1 MPSLINR
8 FAVWSVWAS
17 TFALLFGCAPA
28 SSSGAESDWGF
39 DAAKFEARLFQDW
52 LAQDAKGAA
61 PEFFVDEKS
70 DSKERDLVDRLLTAL
85 EEDADFDEEN
95 EFVASA
101 GSKEAVEKL
110 RSRFVD
116 LAADSANG
124 TDPRWRELYA
134 DVCKARRA
142 RRLAVV
148 VANAPAFVYTKH
160 YVIGASHYAYTED
173 VTDEAYRDFSVDRKP
188 GGQLCLAT
196 FQPDGTLKHEV
207 LVSTAEGT
215 IRDPDVSW
223 DGKRIVFAMRKSFT
237 EDDFHLYE
245 YDIETKKTRQIT
257 FGLGVADIEPIY
269 LPNGDFLFCSTRCA
283 QITDCWWTEVS
294 NLYTCDAQGRFL
306 RRVSVDQV
314 TVNYPQIIEDGRV
327 VYTRW
332 DYNDRGQIFP
342 QPLFAMNVDG
352 TGQTEFYGNNSYFPT
367 TIMHARGVPGAAS
380 KVIAIASGHHSYQHG
395 KLLMIDRAKG
405 TQENSGATLIA
416 PVRETPADKI
426 DAYGQDGE
434 LFQYPYAFDEH
445 NFLVAYLPE
454 GRRPNGKWYDV
465 PFGVYWFDVD
475 GKRELLAFDPAISC
489 GQALPLAERS
499 LPTTRASQVNL
510 KEKTGRYY
518 VQDVYEGPGLAG
530 VERGKIKSLRVVALD
545 FRAAGVRSNG
555 NGGPAGGAM
564 VATPV
569 AGFNGTWDVKK
580 VLGEV
585 PVEADG
591 SAYFEVPALT
601 PVYFQLIDENG
612 DVAQTMRSWSTL
624 QPGETF
630 GCVGCHEPKENI
642 IQNVGAET
650 ATTTDALR
658 KGVATPKLAW
668 TPAPGRF
675 ADSGFS
681 FVREIQPILDG
692 HCVSC
697 HTGGTKADGTP
708 APFSLLGNA
717 SFDNPKHA
725 ETNNKSGRTFSEA
738 YLNLTQNGAHNGP
751 YTHYLGIQ
759 EGPEMLPPYHAGAA
773 KSRVVTMFRGERD
786 ANHRDVKID
795 DASLR
800 KIAMWID
807 LLVPY
812 CGDYLEETGLW
823 TPEERAHYEYYLM
836 KREKMAEIVDA
847 NVAKKIKADET
858 GESPALEAFDQ
869 FADGGPEA
877 RKAFMEAFLNQ
888 KFPSLVKKTGTENV
902 YRNLAL
908 NPDAIQGDLTEPGTY
923 PRATSNSEYGY
934 QVEFAA
940 KNVIDGNKNNRGH
953 GPAFPS
959 WGPNLRTDL
968 WLDINFG
975 TEVEID
981 KVVIW
986 VRADFPHDD
995 VWKTAT
1001 LRFSD
1006 GTVEKIELKETAEP
1020 QTFEFAKRRVTSVRL
1035 TDLEASF
1042 PLKWCGITE
1051 MEVWGVSVE

>member
-8 FAVWSVWAS
+8 FAVWGVWAS
-17 TFALLFGCAPA
+17 TFAFLFGCGPVP
-28 SSSGAESDWGF
+28 SNGAESDWGF

-52 LAQDAKGAA
+52 LAQDAKDAA
-61 PEFFVDEKS
+61 PGFFVDEKS
-70 DSKERDLVDRLLTAL
+70 DAKERDLVDRLLTAL
-85 EEDADFDEEN
+85 EKDADFDEEN
-95 EFVASA
+95 EFIAPA
-101 GSKEAVEKL
+101 GSKAAVEKL

-148 VANAPAFVYTKH
+148 VENAPAFVYTKH

-173 VTDEAYRDFSVDRKP
+173 VTDEAYLDFSVDRKP

-245 YDIETKKTRQIT
+245 YDIETKKTRQIR

-332 DYNDRGQIFP
+332 DYNDRGQIYP

-367 TIMHARGVPGAAS
+367 TVMHARGVPGAAS

-395 KLLMIDRAKG
+395 KLLMIDRSKG

-416 PVRETPADKI
+416 PVRETPAERI
-426 DAYGQDGE
+426 DAYGQEGE
-434 LFQYPYAFDEH
+434 LFQYPYAFDET

-454 GRRPNGKWYDV
+454 GRRPGGKWYAV
-465 PFGVYWFDVD
+465 PFGVYWFDPA
-475 GKRELLAFDPAISC
+475 GNRELLAFDPAISC

-499 LPTTRASQVNL
+499 TPTTRASQVNL

-518 VQDVYEGPGLAG
+518 VQDVYEGPGLVG

-545 FRAAGVRSNG
+545 FRAAGIRNNV

-569 AGFNGTWDVKK
+569 AGNNGTWDVKK
-580 VLGEV
+580 VIGEV

-624 QPGETF
+624 QRAKRS
-630 GCVGCHEPKENI
+630 V
-642 IQNVGAET
+642 AS
-650 ATTTDALR
+650 
-658 KGVATPKLAW
+658 VATSRKRILFKTSASKPRRRRTRSARASRRRSSLGRRRRAASPTPGSVSFAKSSRFWTVIAFPA
-668 TPAPGRF
+668 TPAGRK
-675 ADSGFS
+675 
-681 FVREIQPILDG
+681 P
-692 HCVSC
+692 
-697 HTGGTKADGTP
+697 
-708 APFSLLGNA
+708 
-717 SFDNPKHA
+717 
-725 ETNNKSGRTFSEA
+725 
-738 YLNLTQNGAHNGP
+738 
-751 YTHYLGIQ
+751 
-759 EGPEMLPPYHAGAA
+759 
-773 KSRVVTMFRGERD
+773 
-786 ANHRDVKID
+786 
-795 DASLR
+795 
-800 KIAMWID
+800 
-807 LLVPY
+807 
-812 CGDYLEETGLW
+812 
-823 TPEERAHYEYYLM
+823 
-836 KREKMAEIVDA
+836 
-847 NVAKKIKADET
+847 
-858 GESPALEAFDQ
+858 
-869 FADGGPEA
+869 
-877 RKAFMEAFLNQ
+877 
-888 KFPSLVKKTGTENV
+888 
-902 YRNLAL
+902 
-908 NPDAIQGDLTEPGTY
+908 TEP
-923 PRATSNSEYGY
+923 RRRSASSATRRSTTRNTPKRTTS
-934 QVEFAA
+934 
-940 KNVIDGNKNNRGH
+940 RG
-953 GPAFPS
+953 ARS
-959 WGPNLRTDL
+959 
-968 WLDINFG
+968 
-975 TEVEID
+975 
-981 KVVIW
+981 
-986 VRADFPHDD
+986 
-995 VWKTAT
+995 
-1001 LRFSD
+1001 
-1006 GTVEKIELKETAEP
+1006 
-1020 QTFEFAKRRVTSVRL
+1020 AKRTS
-1035 TDLEASF
+1035 T
-1042 PLKWCGITE
+1042 
-1051 MEVWGVSVE
+1051 

>member
-8 FAVWSVWAS
+8 FAVWGVWAS
-17 TFALLFGCAPA
+17 TFAFLFGCGPVP
-28 SSSGAESDWGF
+28 SNGAESDWGF

-52 LAQDAKGAA
+52 LAQDAKDAA
-61 PEFFVDEKS
+61 PGFFVDEKS

-85 EEDADFDEEN
+85 EKDADFDEEN
-95 EFVASA
+95 EFVAPA
-101 GSKEAVEKL
+101 GSKAAVEKL

-148 VANAPAFVYTKH
+148 VENAPAFVYTKH

-173 VTDEAYRDFSVDRKP
+173 VTDEAYLDFSVDRKP

-332 DYNDRGQIFP
+332 DYNDRGQIYP

-352 TGQTEFYGNNSYFPT
+352 TGQTEYYGNNSYFPT
-367 TIMHARGVPGAAS
+367 TVMHARGVPGTG
-380 KVIAIASGHHSYQHG
+380 KVIAIASGHHTYQHG
-395 KLLMIDRAKG
+395 KLMMIDRSKG
-405 TQENSGATLIA
+405 TQENQGATLIA
-416 PVRETPADKI
+416 PVRETPAERI
-426 DAYGQDGE
+426 DAYGQVGE
-434 LFQYPYAFDEH
+434 LFQYPYAFDET

-454 GRRPNGKWYDV
+454 GRRPNGKWYGV
-465 PFGVYWFDVD
+465 PFGVYWFDPA
-475 GKRELLAFDPAISC
+475 GNRELLAFDPAISC

-499 LPTTRASQVNL
+499 IPTTRVSQVNL

-545 FRAAGVRSNG
+545 FRAAGIRSNT

-569 AGFNGTWDVKK
+569 AGNNGTWDVKK
-580 VLGEV
+580 VIGEV

-624 QPGETF
+624 
-630 GCVGCHEPKENI
+630 
-642 IQNVGAET
+642 
-650 ATTTDALR
+650 
-658 KGVATPKLAW
+658 
-668 TPAPGRF
+668 
-675 ADSGFS
+675 
-681 FVREIQPILDG
+681 
-692 HCVSC
+692 
-697 HTGGTKADGTP
+697 
-708 APFSLLGNA
+708 
-717 SFDNPKHA
+717 
-725 ETNNKSGRTFSEA
+725 
-738 YLNLTQNGAHNGP
+738 
-751 YTHYLGIQ
+751 
-759 EGPEMLPPYHAGAA
+759 
-773 KSRVVTMFRGERD
+773 
-786 ANHRDVKID
+786 
-795 DASLR
+795 
-800 KIAMWID
+800 
-807 LLVPY
+807 
-812 CGDYLEETGLW
+812 
-823 TPEERAHYEYYLM
+823 
-836 KREKMAEIVDA
+836 
-847 NVAKKIKADET
+847 
-858 GESPALEAFDQ
+858 
-869 FADGGPEA
+869 
-877 RKAFMEAFLNQ
+877 
-888 KFPSLVKKTGTENV
+888 
-902 YRNLAL
+902 
-908 NPDAIQGDLTEPGTY
+908 
-923 PRATSNSEYGY
+923 
-934 QVEFAA
+934 
-940 KNVIDGNKNNRGH
+940 
-953 GPAFPS
+953 
-959 WGPNLRTDL
+959 
-968 WLDINFG
+968 
-975 TEVEID
+975 
-981 KVVIW
+981 
-986 VRADFPHDD
+986 
-995 VWKTAT
+995 
-1001 LRFSD
+1001 
-1006 GTVEKIELKETAEP
+1006 
-1020 QTFEFAKRRVTSVRL
+1020 
-1035 TDLEASF
+1035 
-1042 PLKWCGITE
+1042 
-1051 MEVWGVSVE
+1051 

>member
-8 FAVWSVWAS
+8 FAVWGVWAS
-17 TFALLFGCAPA
+17 TFAFLFGCGPVP
-28 SSSGAESDWGF
+28 SNGAESDWGF

-85 EEDADFDEEN
+85 EKDADFDEEN
-95 EFVASA
+95 EFVAPA
-101 GSKEAVEKL
+101 GSKQAVEKL

-116 LAADSANG
+116 LAADSADG

-148 VANAPAFVYTKH
+148 VENAPAFVYTKH

-173 VTDEAYRDFSVDRKP
+173 VTDEAYLDFSVDRKP

-196 FQPDGTLKHEV
+196 FQPDGTLEHEV

-223 DGKRIVFAMRKSFT
+223 DGKRIVFSMRKSFT

-332 DYNDRGQIFP
+332 DYNDRGQIYP

-367 TIMHARGVPGAAS
+367 TVMHARGVPGTG

-395 KLLMIDRAKG
+395 KLLMIDRSKG

-416 PVRETPADKI
+416 PVRETPAERI
-426 DAYGQDGE
+426 DAYGQVGE
-434 LFQYPYAFDEH
+434 LFQYPYAFDET

-454 GRRPNGKWYDV
+454 GRRPNGKWYAV
-465 PFGVYWFDVD
+465 PFGVYWFDPA
-475 GKRELLAFDPAISC
+475 GNRELLAFDPAISC

-499 LPTTRASQVNL
+499 IPTTRVSQVNL

-545 FRAAGVRSNG
+545 FRAAGIRSNS

-569 AGFNGTWDVKK
+569 AGNNGTWDVKK
-580 VLGEV
+580 VIGEV

-601 PVYFQLIDENG
+601 PVYFQLVDENG

-658 KGVATPKLAW
+658 KGVATPKPLW
-668 TPAPGRF
+668 KPAPGRF

-681 FVREIQPILDG
+681 FVREIQPILDT

-697 HTGGTKADGTP
+697 HTGGKKADGTP

-717 SFDNPKHA
+717 AFSDPGRAKEMHKA
-725 ETNNKSGRTFSEA
+725 GRTFSEA
-738 YLNLTQNGAHNGP
+738 YMLLTQDGIHKGP
-751 YTHYLGIQ
+751 RAHYLGIQ
-759 EGPEMLPPYHAGAA
+759 EGPAMLPPYHAGAA

-786 ANHRDVKID
+786 ENHRDVKID
-795 DASLR
+795 DLSLR
-800 KIAMWID
+800 KIAMWLD

-812 CGDYLEETGLW
+812 CGDYLEETELW
-823 TPEERAHYEYYLM
+823 TPEEHAKYAYYLM

-858 GESPALEAFDQ
+858 GEKPAFEDFEQFEAGGLKAREAFIK
-869 FADGGPEA
+869 AYLE
-877 RKAFMEAFLNQ
+877 RKLPTLA
-888 KFPSLVKKTGTENV
+888 KKTGAENV

-908 NPDAIQGDLTEPGTY
+908 NPNDIQGDAATVESY
-923 PRATSNSEYGY
+923 PHATSNSEYGY

-1006 GTVEKIELKETAEP
+1006 GSTEKIELKKTAEP
-1020 QTFEFAKRRVTSVRL
+1020 QTFEFSKRRVTSVRL